1 MKGKVVKTV
10 DDKWA
15 IEVQSDLYR
24 SGTDEPFNWL
34 VELALTPNDNI
45 WIGKDVEVET
55 VEYDAKTFLPSKAKV
70 LQPTKGMNAEIS
82 KQINRLEEEQQRVK
96 QFLNENGF
104 DCTTAPYV
112 IGKEYRDAIKKH
124 IEVLRMNIEY

>member
-1 MKGKVVKTV
+1 
-10 DDKWA
+10 
-15 IEVQSDLYR
+15 
-24 SGTDEPFNWL
+24 
-34 VELALTPNDNI
+34 
-45 WIGKDVEVET
+45 
-55 VEYDAKTFLPSKAKV
+55 
-70 LQPTKGMNAEIS
+70 MNEQIA